1 MKRPQTYET
10 MVVVV
15 VLILLLGPSYS
26 AVAQRMPHRVHF
38 ADKGPGVF
46 RPGTQL
52 YEDLKREYHP
62 RAISRRT
69 IAGMVPELDS
79 LDRPLHG
86 PYVEKIRI
94 ISDSILTS
102 NPWFNYVV
110 VGLDSAELA
119 QVRQLSFVRS
129 VSPCRSVSYTLGR
142 PEDCSAP
149 PDGLSTP
156 MLEVGNVNR
165 IHDLGVYGQ
174 GARIGVID
182 NGFRWRNMRA
192 LGHLSVEKEYDF
204 IYRRPVTSNQDN
216 DVGAQDHHGS
226 LIMSVA
232 AAWHTDSV
240 MGVAPFATYL
250 LAKTEDMRYERRI
263 EEDLYVEALWW
274 LEKNGVDISSS
285 SLGYRTFDS
294 TDESTPYE
302 LLDGRTTFPAR
313 AINIATARGVICVT
327 AAGNEGPRGRSI
339 STPGDADSAV
349 TVGAISLDGTT
360 AWVSSS
366 WGPSASGR
374 QKPDF
379 SAPGMRVPSQFVDGS
394 IIRAS
399 GTSLATPF
407 VAAQFG
413 LLRQLYPEL
422 PATTIRQAM
431 QRASVYA
438 ETPDSVLGHGAVDIV
453 KAACLLGPKIAE
465 PALVTVAG
473 KTVVLA
479 PIFAADVIEPELQMS
494 SPDTTKSTVIAGR
507 RVAGQ
512 FYMFE
517 LDDSVFDAGKARYRI
532 VAMQKSSGID
542 VYPPVAYAEVTQRGV
557 SVPCG
562 MRLPSVLVSVAE
574 ERQRHSSPR
583 VTGVPLSSGVRELA
597 VLGLLQAP
605 YQLRLIHAVTGQM
618 IEAGLVGHDEQRTS
632 VIALSSLSFGAWILE
647 CRMPGALVHLPFVVI

>member
-1 MKRPQTYET
+1 MF
-10 MVVVV
+10 VVA
-15 VLILLLGPSYS
+15 VLILLLGSGYS
-26 AVAQRMPHRVHF
+26 AVAQRVPYRVHLR
-38 ADKGPGVF
+38 DKGPGEF
-46 RPGTQL
+46 RPGTPL
-52 YEDLKREYHP
+52 YDSTAREYHP
-62 RAISRRT
+62 RALSRR
-69 IAGMVPELDS
+69 ILAGKSPALDS

-86 PYVEKIRI
+86 PYVEQIRA

-110 VGLDSAELA
+110 VGLDSAKLT
-119 QVRQLSFVRS
+119 QLRQLSFVRS
-129 VSPCRSVSYTLGR
+129 VSPCRSVSYILGR
-142 PEDCSAP
+142 AEDCSAP
-149 PDGLSTP
+149 PDELSTP

-165 IHDLGVYGQ
+165 MHDLGVYGQ

-182 NGFRWRNMRA
+182 NGFRWRSMRA

-216 DVGAQDHHGS
+216 DPGAQDHHGS

-274 LEKNGVDISSS
+274 LEMNGVDISSS

-313 AINIATARGVICVT
+313 AINIAAARGMICVT

-349 TVGAISLDGTT
+349 TVGAISLDGST
-360 AWVSSS
+360 AWTASS
-366 WGPSASGR
+366 WGPTASGR

-394 IIRAS
+394 IVRAS

-413 LLRQLYPEL
+413 LLRQLYAEL
-422 PATTIRQAM
+422 PATTIRRAM
-431 QRASVYA
+431 RLASVYPG
-438 ETPDSVLGHGAVDIV
+438 TPDSVLGHGAVDIV
-453 KAACLLGPKIAE
+453 KAACLLGPKIAL
-465 PALVTVAG
+465 PAVVTVEG
-473 KTVVLA
+473 KTVILA
-479 PIFAADVIEPELQMS
+479 PIFSSDVLEPELLMS
-494 SPDTTKSTVIAGR
+494 SPDSAKSVVIAGR
-507 RVAGQ
+507 RLVGQ
-512 FYMFE
+512 FYIFE
-517 LDDSVFDAGKARYRI
+517 LDDRVFDGGKARYRI
-532 VAMQKSSGID
+532 IAMQKGGTTD
-542 VYPPVAYAEVTQRGV
+542 VYPPADLAEVTQRGV

-562 MRLPSVLVSVAE
+562 MRLPSVIVSVAE
-574 ERQRHSSPR
+574 EQLRHSTP
-583 VTGVPLSSGVRELA
+583 VVAGVPISTGARELS
-597 VLGLLQAP
+597 VTGLLQAP
-605 YQLRLIHAVTGQM
+605 FQVRLVHAVTGQM
-618 IEAGLVGHDEQRTS
+618 IDAALSGHDEHRTS
-632 VIALSSLSFGAWILE
+632 VMALSGLTSGVWILE
-647 CRMPGALVHLPFVVI
+647 CRTPDAVLHLPFVVI

>member
-1 MKRPQTYET
+1 MI
-10 MVVVV
+10 VLA
-15 VLILLLGPSYS
+15 VLILLLAPC
-26 AVAQRMPHRVHF
+26 ADAAAQRVPYRVHLR
-38 ADKGPGVF
+38 DKGPGEF
-46 RPGTQL
+46 RPGTPL
-52 YEDLKREYHP
+52 YDSIAREYHP
-62 RAISRRT
+62 QALSRRST
-69 IAGMVPELDS
+69 AGMAPVLDS

-86 PYVEKIRI
+86 PYVEQIRA
-94 ISDSILTS
+94 ISDSVLTS
-102 NPWFNYVV
+102 NPWFNYIV
-110 VGLDSAELA
+110 VGLDSNQLQRA
-119 QVRQLSFVRS
+119 RQLDFVRS
-129 VSPCRSVSYTLGR
+129 VSPCRSVSYVLGQ
-142 PEDCSAP
+142 PEDCTPP
-149 PDGLSTP
+149 PDELSTP

-165 IHDLGVYGQ
+165 MHDLGVYGQ

-182 NGFRWRNMRA
+182 NGFRWRSMRA

-216 DVGAQDHHGS
+216 DPGAQDHHGS

-313 AINIATARGVICVT
+313 AINVATSRGMICVT
-327 AAGNEGPRGRSI
+327 AAGNEGPKGRSI

-360 AWVSSS
+360 AWPASS
-366 WGPSASGR
+366 WGPTASGR

-413 LLRQLYPEL
+413 LLRQLYPAL
-422 PATTIRQAM
+422 PASIIRDAM
-431 QRASVYA
+431 RRASVYA
-438 ETPDSVLGHGAVDIV
+438 DAPDSVLGHGAVDIV
-453 KAACLLGPKIAE
+453 TAACLLGPKITE
-465 PALVTVAG
+465 PAVVTVEG
-473 KTVVLA
+473 KTVILA
-479 PIFAADVIEPELQMS
+479 PIFSTDVLEPELQMS
-494 SPDTTKSTVIAGR
+494 SPDSTRSTVIIGR
-507 RVAGQ
+507 RIVGQ

-517 LDDSVFDAGKARYRI
+517 LDERVFDAGKARYRI
-532 VAMQKSSGID
+532 IAMQKGGSMD
-542 VYPPVAYAEVTQRGV
+542 VYPPVGHADVTQRGV

-562 MRLPSVLVSVAE
+562 MRLPSVLVSVADD
-574 ERQRHSSPR
+574 RPRHSLPV
-583 VTGVPLSSGVRELA
+583 VTGAPLATGARELA
-597 VLGLLQAP
+597 VTGLVQAP
-605 YQLRLIHAVTGQM
+605 YRLRLIHIVTGQV
-618 IEAGLVGHDEQRTS
+618 IEADLLGHDERRTS
-632 VIALSSLSFGAWILE
+632 VMAPSGLTSGAWILE
-647 CRMPGALVHLPFVVI
+647 CRTPDALVHLPFVVI